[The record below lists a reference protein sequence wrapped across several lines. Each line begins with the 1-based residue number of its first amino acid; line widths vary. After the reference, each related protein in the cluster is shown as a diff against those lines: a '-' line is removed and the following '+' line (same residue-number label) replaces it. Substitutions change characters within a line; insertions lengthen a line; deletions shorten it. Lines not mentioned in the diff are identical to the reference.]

1 MKTPVITIDKKM
13 IGQGNPAY
21 IIAEAGSNHNNDF
34 QTAKKLIEAA
44 ADAGAD
50 AVKFQ
55 AFKAKHH
62 YSKYTPAFSY
72 LKNLKIDTP
81 IYDLIKSVEIN
92 REWHAALMEHAKA
105 CNITFLSSP
114 CDREAIDQLH
124 ELGMPAFKLASFDLP
139 DVTLIRYMA
148 KLGKPIILS
157 TGMANYTDIEN
168 ALKACRAEGN
178 EQIIILQCTSLYPA
192 PVHIT
197 NLSAIETMHRA
208 FGVHVGYSDHTED
221 YHITLASIA
230 MGAVMIE
237 KHFTL
242 SRQQPGPDHTFAIEP
257 HELKDMVRKIRD
269 IEAARGDGVKRGPSP
284 EEAEMFQKAR
294 RSIHVKRELKAG
306 DVITQDDLCIKRPGY
321 GIAPAQ
327 LDSLVGMVVKKD
339 VREDYWLTWED
350 LK

>member
-1 MKTPVITIDKKM
+1 M
-13 IGQGNPAY
+13 IGQEHPTY

-34 QTAKKLIEAA
+34 ETAKKLIAA
-44 ADAGAD
+44 AAEAGAD

-55 AFKAKHH
+55 SFKAKHH

-72 LKNLKIDTP
+72 LENLNITTP

-92 REWHAALMEHAKA
+92 REWHAALIDHAKA

-114 CDREAIDQLH
+114 CDRQAIDQLH

-139 DVTLIRYMA
+139 DVTLIKYMA
-148 KLGKPIILS
+148 SLGKPVILS
-157 TGMANYTDIEN
+157 TGMANYSDIER
-168 ALKACRAEGN
+168 AIQACRSVGN

-192 PVHIT
+192 PVHMA
-197 NLSAIETMHRA
+197 NLSAIEIMHKT
-208 FGVHVGYSDHTED
+208 FGVPVGYSDHTLD
-221 YHITLASIA
+221 YHITLAATA

-242 SRQQPGPDHTFAIEP
+242 SRQQPGPDHSFAIEP

-269 IEAARGDGVKRGPSP
+269 IQAARGDGIKKGPAP
-284 EEAEMFQKAR
+284 EEAEMFQKGR
-294 RSIHVKRELKAG
+294 RSIHVNRELKAG
-306 DVITQDDLCIKRPGY
+306 DVISKGDLCIKRPGY
-321 GIAPAQ
+321 GICPTQ
-327 LDSLVGMVVKKD
+327 VDSLVGMVVKKD
-339 VREDYWLTWED
+339 VKDDYWLTWED